1 MHIQFPTSITLLIN
15 QWPPIHDTRGVRTS
29 FCSVQFRAI
38 DEPSPPRLMSFYWW
52 VIYAYPPFAK
62 NRGIKKEKEEKKREK
77 RKKKKKVKNVGIF
90 HTRSCAPLSSHLPS
104 LLLLPPS
111 PRSYA
116 RHYSRRFHA
125 DPRCPHGSSTV
136 KHTVDIGETVLAI
149 NPEYRQKPG
158 LYGRGGRRKRR
169 EGRPHRWNCPRRW
182 EKMEKEDSSRASID
196 VSFFSLSLSSLL
208 FFYFFC
214 KGDTRF
220 FVAIHSPQIDRG
232 RNFEK
237 WEFWM
242 DVECNG
248 NNAFLFPFFPSFLPS
263 NWKICDSMG
272 YWGMMALNRITI
284 FFEREI
290 GDWKWKISRFEIFI
304 SFFGKERRRKIY
316 LFFVF

>member
-90 HTRSCAPLSSHLPS
+90 HTRSRAPLSSHLPS

-158 LYGRGGRRKRR
+158 LYGRGGRGGGERVVHIDGIVRDDGRKWKKKIRLAR
-169 EGRPHRWNCPRRW
+169 Q
-182 EKMEKEDSSRASID
+182 STFL
-196 VSFFSLSLSSLL
+196 SFLSLFLL
-208 FFYFFC
+208 FYFF
-214 KGDTRF
+214 
-220 FVAIHSPQIDRG
+220 
-232 RNFEK
+232 
-237 WEFWM
+237 
-242 DVECNG
+242 
-248 NNAFLFPFFPSFLPS
+248 
-263 NWKICDSMG
+263 
-272 YWGMMALNRITI
+272 I
-284 FFEREI
+284 FFAKATR
-290 GDWKWKISRFEIFI
+290 DSLSRFILH
-304 SFFGKERRRKIY
+304 R
-316 LFFVF
+316 